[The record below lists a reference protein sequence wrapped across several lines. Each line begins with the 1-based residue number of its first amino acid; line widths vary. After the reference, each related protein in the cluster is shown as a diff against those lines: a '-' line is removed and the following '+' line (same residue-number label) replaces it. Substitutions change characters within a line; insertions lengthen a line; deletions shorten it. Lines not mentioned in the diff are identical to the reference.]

1 MKETF
6 GVSMPVRELFVYPTV
21 SLLSHYIEAAQ
32 SNGKAKADVV
42 PEGHDLDLA
51 AEVDKHDQAVL
62 E

>member
-1 MKETF
+1 
-6 GVSMPVRELFVYPTV
+6 MPVRELFVYPTV

-32 SNGKAKADVV
+32 NNGKAKTDVV